1 MLTIPNRHLARFC
14 DGSTRRDLMKI
25 GSLGLFGMTLQDVLR
40 LQDRAN
46 AAIAPSRYE
55 GSTGFGS
62 AKSVIVLFLQGGPS
76 HIDIWDPKPDAPS
89 NVRGE
94 FKPIKSK
101 VPGIQLSETMP
112 MLAET
117 VDKCTL
123 IRSMSY
129 TPAGLFN
136 HTAAIYQMLTGYEPT
151 EVSPSGQLEP
161 PSPNDYPTAGSWIS
175 MFRPPTDPVLP
186 FVELPRPLQESS
198 VIGKGGAAG
207 FIGKAF
213 DPYRLYQ
220 DPAKEIQLDDLELRR
235 EVPADRLQRRFDL
248 LRGIN
253 GSMPALEKAVG
264 SYALDKYYQNAFDLV
279 LSGKARNAFDLS
291 LETDEMRDRYGRFTF
306 GQGALMAR
314 RLVEAGTRMVQL
326 NWPSVANGDP
336 ETTAWD
342 THAANF
348 GPLRDLHCPK
358 LDKSVSALLT
368 DMDEKGLLAET
379 LIVAVGE
386 FGRSP
391 RLGVSTSGNTN
402 SPDGRDHWPYCY
414 TALVAGAGIPGGR
427 LYGESDATASSPK
440 EKPVHPNDLLATIY
454 YALGIDP
461 NQEIHN
467 HLSQPRDL
475 VKGKP
480 LLDLWLG

>member
-1 MLTIPNRHLARFC
+1 
-14 DGSTRRDLMKI
+14 MKV
-25 GSLGLFGMTLQDVLR
+25 GSLGLFGLALQDVLR
-40 LQDRAN
+40 LQDKARASTG
-46 AAIAPSRYE
+46 PGRYD

-62 AKSVIVLFLQGGPS
+62 AKSGIVLFLQGGPPPIGQMGLQGGPS

-94 FKPIKSK
+94 FKQIKTK
-101 VPGIQLSETMP
+101 IPGIHLSETMP
-112 MLAET
+112 MLADT

-161 PSPNDYPTAGSWIS
+161 PSPNDFPTAGSWITK
-175 MFRPPTDPVLP
+175 FRPPSDPVLP

-207 FIGKAF
+207 FIGKAY

-220 DPAKEIQLDDLELRR
+220 DPNKEIQLDDLELRK
-235 EVPADRLQRRFDL
+235 EVPAERLQSRFEL

-253 GSMPALEKAVG
+253 GSMPALDKAVS

-291 LETDEMRDRYGRFTF
+291 METDDMRDKYGRFTF
-306 GQGALMAR
+306 GQGALMSR

-342 THAANF
+342 THASNF

-358 LDKSVSALLT
+358 LDRTLSALLT
-368 DMDEKGLLAET
+368 DMDET
-379 LIVAVGE
+379 LVVAVGE

-414 TALVAGAGIPGGR
+414 TSLVAGAGIPGGR
-427 LYGESDATASSPK
+427 LYGESDGTASSPK

-461 NQEIHN
+461 NQEIYN
-467 HLSQPRDL
+467 HLAQPRDL

-480 LLDLWLG
+480 LMDLWVG